1 MLWGIASERSGQ
13 RVSYRGV
20 LLEPI
25 AQARVIMGPSS
36 AVMNFLFGIIVGIV
50 LTVGTAFIADWFVT
64 ASVSADA
71 TSRQIVNWDV
81 AKERLLDSSASI
93 RVGWERL
100 ERGIDHIKL

>member
-1 MLWGIASERSGQ
+1 M
-13 RVSYRGV
+13 
-20 LLEPI
+20 EPI

-36 AVMNFLFGIIVGIV
+36 AVMNFLFEIIVGIV

-64 ASVSADA
+64 ASVSAD
-71 TSRQIVNWDV
+71 RQIVNWDV
-81 AKERLLDSSASI
+81 AKERLYDSSASI